1 MLADRNMVPYLRK
14 LTLCLLL
21 LLCACA
27 PKKEVYYEPLEDG
40 RMFRYKEFGT
50 ASWYGKEYHG
60 RRTANGEIYDM
71 YAMTAAHL
79 TLPFNT
85 VVRVT
90 NLENGKK
97 AELRINDRGPFVAGR
112 VIDLSHSGA
121 KAIDM
126 LGKGTAKVAL
136 EAILV
141 AGGNSLSIEG
151 VFAIQ
156 VGAFE
161 EKQNADRFQGQLEK
175 KYANVHTVIWESNV
189 KRLYR
194 VRLGAFRTEAEARRY
209 IEVLKKDDLPGY
221 VVRED

>member
-1 MLADRNMVPYLRK
+1 MFPYLRK

-27 PKKEVYYEPLEDG
+27 PKKEVYYEPLEGG
-40 RMFRYKEFGT
+40 RMFRYKEFGM
-50 ASWYGKEYHG
+50 ASWYGKDYHG

-97 AELRINDRGPFVAGR
+97 VELRINDRGPFVAGR
-112 VIDLSHSGA
+112 VIDLSHTGA
-121 KAIDM
+121 RAIDM
-126 LGKGTAKVAL
+126 LPKGTARVTL
-136 EAILV
+136 EATLSA
-141 AGGNSLSIEG
+141 AGGASSIEG

-161 EKQNADRFQGQLEK
+161 EKQNADRFQVQLQK
-175 KYANVHTVIWESNV
+175 KYANVHTVLWESNI

-194 VRLGAFRTEAEARRY
+194 VRFGAFRTEAEARRY
-209 IEVLKKDDLPGY
+209 LEVLKKDDLPGY